1 MRQRLGVPANVA
13 PNTRRT
19 QFINHAN
26 YKIIYLN
33 VIDWANATKIHTPP
47 SAKHYFPPWR
57 ACAVRRQCLDRKEQ
71 DLERH
76 WRHRTWARAGW
87 KCAVRVLWTQNTSAW
102 SAKYQ
107 FVTSVLFANKSTVK
121 HATRSSSCR
130 LWYTDLRAVC
140 NALLLCLFFAI
151 NCQSKASRALCS
163 GISLT
168 TTSIN

>member
-26 YKIIYLN
+26 YKIIYIN
-33 VIDWANATKIHTPP
+33 VITGQMPQKYILPHLPNTISPPDEHAQCEDNVSTGKSKI
-47 SAKHYFPPWR
+47 SKGIEDI
-57 ACAVRRQCLDRKEQ
+57 VLELEQ
-71 DLERH
+71 D
-76 WRHRTWARAGW
+76 G
-87 KCAVRVLWTQNTSAW
+87 N
-102 SAKYQ
+102 
-107 FVTSVLFANKSTVK
+107 VLFVFYEHKI
-121 HATRSSSCR
+121 
-130 LWYTDLRAVC
+130 RAVC